1 MASTTGNEDRM
12 TTPPRDQAGLVQR
25 IVQWLRAGYPEGV
38 PQQDYV
44 ALLGILRRSLTD
56 SELAQVVNELADD
69 AASHQHIMTPQLVEQ
84 RIKEVV
90 KGPIREDDIV
100 RVSTRLA
107 AAGWPLASPLSSSA
121 GEVDRET
128 RPGLVQRVVEWLRAG
143 YPAGLPDHDYLPL
156 VALLRRRLS
165 DDEVH
170 AVSRLLAEGGTIA
183 ADRVDIGTAV
193 AKVTSELA
201 SEEDI
206 ARVRLYLS
214 EHGWPPDLEV

>member
-1 MASTTGNEDRM
+1 MAATTGNEDRM
-12 TTPPRDQAGLVQR
+12 TTPPRDQASLVQR
-25 IVQWLRAGYPEGV
+25 IVQWLRAGYPDGV

-56 SELAQVVNELADD
+56 SELAHVVRELADD
-69 AASHQHIMTPQLVEQ
+69 AAAHQHILTHQLVEQ
-84 RIKEVV
+84 RIQDVV

-100 RVSTRLA
+100 RVSTILA
-107 AAGWPLASPLSSSA
+107 AAGWPLATPVSA
-121 GEVDRET
+121 SASEVGET
-128 RPGLVQRVVEWLRAG
+128 RPGLVQRVVDWLRTG

-170 AVSRLLAEGGTIA
+170 DVSRLLAEGGTIA
-183 ADRVDIGTAV
+183 TDRVDIGTAV

-201 SEEDI
+201 SEDDI
-206 ARVRLYLS
+206 NRVRLYLS